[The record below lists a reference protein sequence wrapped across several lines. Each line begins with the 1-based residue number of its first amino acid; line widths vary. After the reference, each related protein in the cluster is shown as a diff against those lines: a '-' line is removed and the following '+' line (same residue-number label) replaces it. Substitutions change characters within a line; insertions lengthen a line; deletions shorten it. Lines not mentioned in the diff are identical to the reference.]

1 MNIKR
6 CIYSLLVSCLAL
18 QGTLAQT
25 VKNVT
30 VSQEQSFTDHI
41 GLEDDATDKD
51 IMVKFVFDETANQ
64 LTVSLISYRNIFV
77 FREDTRYKTAIKGR
91 TIHPDLL
98 PYVVT
103 FDPSDKY
110 RLSKLF
116 KSTVPKPRK
125 EYVFHRWFDYEGM
138 QPAPQEYAMVNDY
151 VSQTFEILN
160 KRTSVVILLRDVLLM
175 DDVSK
180 HANKRIYEMSFGRDL
195 YTKYN
200 IEIQR
205 NPCFG
210 LEEDITNAKA
220 ALEGVQKSYGNLHT
234 KYPNGTASSQESLN
248 IFQELQALL
257 IKQYPHK
264 DVQSACPDLQQTWD
278 SYNAYADSIAT
289 MKCVVAVTGGAGG
302 AGGAEGISAKL
313 LLSKARQID
322 ASVAR
327 WMLSGDPIERRDLIV
342 KCQGII
348 KDVNDAVGSQA
359 LPTAEQREALA
370 VFREAERYF
379 KNICK

>member
-6 CIYSLLVSCLAL
+6 YIYSFLVNCLAL
-18 QGTLAQT
+18 QGAWAQT

-30 VSQEQSFTDHI
+30 VSQEQSYTDHI
-41 GLEDDATDKD
+41 SLEDDATDKD
-51 IMVKFVFDETANQ
+51 IMVKFVFNEATNQ
-64 LTVSLISYRNIFV
+64 LTVNLISYRNIFV
-77 FREDTRYKTAIKGR
+77 FRENTRYKTAIKGR

-103 FDPSDKY
+103 FDPSEKY

-116 KSTVPKPRK
+116 KNTVPKPRK
-125 EYVFHRWFDYEGM
+125 DYVFHRWLDYEGI

-160 KRTSVVILLRDVLLM
+160 KRSSVVITLRDVLLM

-180 HANKRIYEMSFGRDL
+180 NVNKKKYEMSFGRDL
-195 YTKYN
+195 YTEYHIK
-200 IEIQR
+200 ILR
-205 NPCFG
+205 NACFG
-210 LEEDITNAKA
+210 LDEDIANAQA
-220 ALEGVQKSYGNLHT
+220 ALEGVQKSYSSLHA
-234 KYPNGTASSQESLN
+234 KYPNGTTSSQESLN
-248 IFQELQALL
+248 VFHELQALL
-257 IKQYPHK
+257 MKQYPHK
-264 DVQSACPDLQQTWD
+264 NVQSACPDLQQIWD
-278 SYNAYADSIAT
+278 SYNAFSDSIAT
-289 MKCVVAVTGGAGG
+289 MKCVVVAGGGAGG
-302 AGGAEGISAKL
+302 AAGGLSAKIL
-313 LLSKARQID
+313 LAKARQID

-327 WMLSGDPIERRDLIV
+327 WMLSDDPIERRDLIV

-348 KDVNDAVGSQA
+348 KDVNDAVGSQN